1 MRLLILL
8 LALGTALAGPPSTA
22 SVVSVY
28 DGDTFTLDTG
38 DKVRLQ
44 WVNTPELRPLEA
56 YGIEARDSAE
66 AFLGTN
72 PVSLS
77 YGAVQRDSYGRLLAA
92 PKVNGTW
99 LAVHLLEQGLGHV
112 FLIPPVENNVDVE
125 ALLAA
130 QEKARK
136 ANRGIWSTDR
146 YQGALHITSFH
157 ANASGDDRENI
168 NGEYLRIC
176 NVTGRPVNLDGFKIA
191 DASGDSWTLPS
202 LIVPPGHTFK
212 LHSGVGE
219 HQTDPKSQLA
229 VYLGNTSPI
238 WNNKY
243 DRAVLYDRYGRVL
256 DAREH
261 APKSSTR

>member
-1 MRLLILL
+1 MRLLLPL
-8 LALGTALAGPPSTA
+8 LALGAALAAPPQTA

-44 WVNTPELRPLEA
+44 WINTPELRPSEP
-56 YGIEARDSAE
+56 YGIEARDAAE
-66 AFLGTN
+66 AFLGDKPLQMT
-72 PVSLS
+72 
-77 YGAVQRDSYGRLLAA
+77 YGAVERDSYGRLLGA
-92 PKVNGTW
+92 PQVDGKW
-99 LAVHLLEQGLGHV
+99 LAEHLLEQGLGHV
-112 FLIPPVENNVDVE
+112 FLIPPVGNAVDVE
-125 ALLAA
+125 ILLAA
-130 QEKARK
+130 QERARG

-157 ANASGDDRENI
+157 ANASGDDRENV
-168 NGEYLRIC
+168 NGEYLRVC
-176 NVTGRPVNLDGFKIA
+176 NVTGRPVNLDGFRIA
-191 DASGDSWTLPS
+191 DASGNSWTLPS
-202 LIVPPGHTFK
+202 LILPAGHTFK

-229 VYLGNTSPI
+229 VYLGNQSPI

-261 APKSSTR
+261 APKSSSR